1 MTKPETQS
9 NETSESATNELSV
22 TIDNPEKVPY
32 YSARVVK
39 NVSIEPSPI
48 WVQARLIK
56 SRHTTY

>member
-1 MTKPETQS
+1 MKWQRLYQTEMTKPETQS

-39 NVSIEPSPI
+39 
-48 WVQARLIK
+48 
-56 SRHTTY
+56 T